1 MARIPDEIKKDILEY
16 GARNIAA
23 IIGEYLQLKKSGKGL
38 SGCCPFHG
46 EKTPSFSVSPERGTW
61 HCFGSCSEGGD
72 AAKFLM
78 KIERINFNDA
88 LVKLANHAGIAIPG
102 AGETKEEKER
112 KSIFSALA
120 KAGKFFRDSLTADE
134 TGGKAY
140 VESRMTPEMV
150 ETFGIGFAPKNDG
163 KALYNHLKKN
173 GVPEDVMEKA
183 GLVRKDERGNYKDI
197 FWGGRVMF
205 PIRNKGGYII
215 GFAGRRIDG
224 ESKFKYVNSP
234 ETMLYKK
241 YTALFGLDL
250 ADLSSGEV
258 FVVEGYLDFIQ
269 MWSAGVKNVIAACG
283 TAFTEEHVSQLR
295 KFGIRRLN
303 LMFDAD
309 GAGIK
314 ATQRTI
320 SLACTED
327 LQAMVYS
334 LPAGDD
340 PDSYFKAGGSIENI
354 TAVSG
359 FEFLEKSGIELNGT
373 MRALRRAER
382 TEKALVYIA
391 SKIPAVADLLKK
403 RGNLEELFSQDALEQ
418 IQEMLQ
424 HS

>member
-16 GARNIAA
+16 GARNIGA
-23 IIGEYLQLKKSGKGL
+23 IVGDYLQLKKSGKNL

-46 EKTPSFSVSPERGTW
+46 EKTPSFSVSIERGTW
-61 HCFGSCSEGGD
+61 HCFGTCSEGGD
-72 AAKFLM
+72 AAKFMM
-78 KIERINFNDA
+78 KIEGINFNEA
-88 LVKLANHAGIAIPG
+88 LVKLANRAGIAIPG
-102 AGETKEEKER
+102 VGETKEEKER
-112 KSIFSALA
+112 KAIFSALA
-120 KAGKFFRDSLTADE
+120 KAGKFFRDSLTNDS
-134 TGGKAY
+134 TGGKDY

-173 GVPEDVMEKA
+173 GVTEEVAERA
-183 GLVRKDERGNYKDI
+183 GLIRKDKDGKYQDV
-197 FWGGRVMF
+197 FWGGRVMI

-234 ETMLYKK
+234 ETVLYKK
-241 YTALFGLDL
+241 YSTLFGLDL

-258 FVVEGYLDFIQ
+258 FVVEGYLDLMQ
-269 MWSAGVKNVIAACG
+269 MWSAGIKNVIAACG
-283 TAFTEEHVSQLR
+283 TALTEEHVSQL
-295 KFGIRRLN
+295 KKLGIRRLN

-309 GAGIK
+309 QAGIK
-314 ATQRTI
+314 ATQRTV
-320 SLACTED
+320 SLACTEEI
-327 LQAMVYS
+327 QAMVYS
-334 LPAGDD
+334 LPADED
-340 PDSYFKAGGSIENI
+340 PDSYFKAGGQIENL

-391 SKIPAVADLLKK
+391 SKLPAVADLLKK
-403 RGNLEELFSQDALEQ
+403 RGNLEELFSQDALDQ
-418 IQEMLQ
+418 LQEVLQ
-424 HS
+424 A